1 MSPSSSHKVCATTRR
16 ILSLTFEVQRHLH
29 PRGAGMVLGQG
40 RGRGNVR
47 NHGWMLGAP
56 LGRWGPVFLLDGG
69 KVWAKG
75 GMGGNL
81 LS

>member
-1 MSPSSSHKVCATTRR
+1 
-16 ILSLTFEVQRHLH
+16 
-29 PRGAGMVLGQG
+29 MVLGQG